1 MQTLPTSSFFDSPPP
16 KPNRLIVRTRSLMV
30 MTLVIGAIH
39 YGLATL
45 AGAVSFESGASAIW
59 PSSGFYLAMLML
71 FGPRLWLPILLSE
84 LFANALLFYSN
95 APAAL
100 VGISVISTV
109 EPLVTAWLIRRF
121 IGQRDLFGRSLHVFK
136 FLLLIIPSPLVTTS
150 LAVVVLCATGQ
161 APWEYYVPIWQTW
174 SISVITG
181 RLIVT
186 PAILAWAKYP
196 WRQLKFRGQSLI
208 EFASLILCL
217 VIISKYAFLGNPVE
231 YMMIPLLLWAAFRF
245 SAAESTLLVVA
256 ISTIAVVSTVRGFGS
271 FVKPT
276 IPESLWL
283 LQSFVC
289 VIALT
294 TYFLLAV
301 LNENRRA
308 EQRLKSANEDL
319 ENRVVERTVELNQ
332 AKELA
337 DTANQ
342 AKSEFL
348 ANMSHELRTPL
359 NGILGYAQI
368 LQRNEPLSTKGRTGV
383 DVIQQCGA
391 HLLTLINDVLDLSKI
406 EARKLELQPT
416 AFHLPAFLQGV
427 VEISRIRAEQKG
439 IDFDFQASADLP
451 EGVYADEKRLRQVLI
466 NLMGNA
472 IKFTERGGVTFKI
485 EPAGDKVRFE
495 VADTGVGMTPEQVE
509 KIFLPFEQVGDLKKQ
524 SEGTGL
530 GLAITHKIVALMDS
544 EVSVQS
550 ELGQGSSFAFE
561 VMLPAAEN
569 WADSAMVMRQGTVKG
584 YEGDRRKILVLDDRW
599 ENRSVLQNLLAPIGF
614 EVLEANDGQEGI
626 AQALSAEPDL
636 IITDLMMPVMDGFEF
651 MQKLRSHPQLQ
662 HHIVVVS
669 SASVFEIDRHK
680 SVEAGGNDFLTKPVQ
695 ADELLDLLQ
704 KHLSL
709 SWIYDDSTENDA
721 AVTIEPPTAE
731 ILQELLELAQDGEL
745 DGIIEI
751 AQTLKT
757 GSTAGFA
764 QAVHKL
770 AETCELVKLRVFIQ
784 QFVTLS

>member
-1 MQTLPTSSFFDSPPP
+1 MQTLPSLPLSTSSPQTQRSM
-16 KPNRLIVRTRSLMV
+16 TRILSIAI

-59 PSSGFYLAMLML
+59 PSSGFYLAALML

-84 LFANALLFYSN
+84 LFANTLLFYPN
-95 APAAL
+95 APAT
-100 VGISVISTV
+100 VIGISAISTV
-109 EPLVTAWLIRRF
+109 EPVVTAWLIRRF
-121 IGQRDLFGRSLHVFK
+121 IGKRDLFGRSLHVFK
-136 FLLLIIPSPLVTTS
+136 FLMLIVPSPLITTS

-186 PAILAWAKYP
+186 PAILAWARYP
-196 WRQLKFRGQSLI
+196 WRQIKLRGRDLI
-208 EFASLILCL
+208 EFSSLILCL
-217 VIISKYAFLGNPVE
+217 VIISKYAFMGNPVE

-256 ISTIAVVSTVRGFGS
+256 ISAIAVVSTVRGFGS
-271 FVKPT
+271 FVKPS
-276 IPESLWL
+276 IPESFWL

-308 EQRLKSANEDL
+308 EQRLKNVNEDL
-319 ENRVVERTVELNQ
+319 ENRVAERTAELSQ
-332 AKELA
+332 ARELA

-383 DVIQQCGA
+383 DVIQQCGS

-416 AFHLPAFLQGV
+416 AFHLPAFLQSV
-427 VEISRIRAEQKG
+427 VEINRIRAEQKG

-451 EGVYADEKRLRQVLI
+451 AGVYADEKRLRQVLI
-466 NLMGNA
+466 NLLGNA
-472 IKFTERGGVTFKI
+472 IKFTERGSVTLSV
-485 EPAGDKVRFE
+485 EPVGDKIRFE

-509 KIFLPFEQVGDLKKQ
+509 KIFLPFEQVGDVKKQ

-544 EVSVQS
+544 EVKVQS
-550 ELGQGSSFAFE
+550 ELGQGSRFAFE
-561 VMLPAAEN
+561 VALPVAEN
-569 WADSAMVMRQGTVKG
+569 WANKAMVMRQGIVKG
-584 YEGDRRKILVLDDRW
+584 YEGDRRKVLILDDRW

-614 EVLEANDGQEGI
+614 DVIEANDGQEGI
-626 AQALSAEPDL
+626 TQALKANPDL

-651 MQKLRSHPQLQ
+651 MKKLRSHPQLQ

-680 SVEAGGNDFLTKPVQ
+680 SIAAGGNDFLTKPVQ
-695 ADELLDLLQ
+695 ADELLDILQ

-709 SWIYDDSTENDA
+709 SWIYDESQANE
-721 AVTIEPPTAE
+721 AVVAIEPPTAE
-731 ILQELLELAQDGEL
+731 ILQQLHELAQDGEL
-745 DGIIEI
+745 DGVVEI
-751 AQTLKT
+751 AQTLKA

-764 QAVHKL
+764 QSVLTL
-770 AETCELVKLRVFIQ
+770 AETCELAKLRAFIQ
-784 QFVTLS
+784 QFVTPS